1 MGLTLFSRKMGQKDN
16 AMFGLR
22 CTGKRPGPGCDG
34 KRPSLRPGVTAR
46 GEVENG
52 EGRRE
57 AFRGRG
63 RTAESPVKAVDERRK
78 ACRDLGRTA

>member
-1 MGLTLFSRKMGQKDN
+1 MGLYFVEKWAKKDN
-16 AMFGLR
+16 AMFWPAMHGEAPGPGWD
-22 CTGKRPGPGCDG
+22 GKRPG
-34 KRPSLRPGVTAR
+34 LRPGVTAK
-46 GEVENG
+46 GDVENG

-63 RTAESPVKAVDERRK
+63 RTAEAPVKAVDGRLK